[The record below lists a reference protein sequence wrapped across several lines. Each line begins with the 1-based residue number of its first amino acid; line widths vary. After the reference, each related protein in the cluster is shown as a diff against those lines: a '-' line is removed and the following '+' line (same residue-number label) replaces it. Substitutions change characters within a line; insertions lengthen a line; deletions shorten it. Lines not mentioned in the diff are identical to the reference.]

1 MGTGLLAAAASPC
14 FGGISEASAFE
25 NLTWEKVYE
34 EELLTPQGVLQ
45 SVCATEDYIICIE
58 NTSDEEDL
66 PDTVSAYYRNN
77 TDSQGNP
84 VTQCERRRQI
94 GSTEMV
100 WHTILP
106 ERKFM

>member
-45 SVCATEDYIICIE
+45 SVCATED
-58 NTSDEEDL
+58 
-66 PDTVSAYYRNN
+66 
-77 TDSQGNP
+77 
-84 VTQCERRRQI
+84 
-94 GSTEMV
+94 
-100 WHTILP
+100 
-106 ERKFM
+106 